1 VLDFHLNIMGSEWII
16 IIFVALIVLLGTN
29 RLPEVTKKIGKVVGE
44 YNKAKN
50 DVQSQFKDFTNS
62 NLDVSGP
69 VKDERQ
75 KLETIAK
82 SLGIDSSKKSDE
94 QLRELISS
102 KIGKPTQETTEKKL
116 VAKELELTK
125 HWNNIMNVML
135 HSANLP
141 NKQEI
146 DEVYKDVHTLRKRIA
161 KLESEARKKTKSKK
175 GTDDGNIW

>member
-1 VLDFHLNIMGSEWII
+1 MQCNLGMEISVKMISLVFFLGAVLLFQIVTFSQIAQSRYFVLDFHLNIMGSEWII

-102 KIGKPTQETTEKKL
+102 KIGKPTQETTENKK
-116 VAKELELTK
+116 
-125 HWNNIMNVML
+125 
-135 HSANLP
+135 
-141 NKQEI
+141 
-146 DEVYKDVHTLRKRIA
+146 
-161 KLESEARKKTKSKK
+161 
-175 GTDDGNIW
+175 

>member
-1 VLDFHLNIMGSEWII
+1 MLDYNLNIMGSEWII

-29 RLPEVTKKIGKVVGE
+29 RLPEVPKKIGKVVGE

-50 DVQSQFKDFTNS
+50 DVQNQFKDFTNS

-102 KIGKPTQETTEKKL
+102 KIGKPTQETTENKK
-116 VAKELELTK
+116 
-125 HWNNIMNVML
+125 
-135 HSANLP
+135 
-141 NKQEI
+141 
-146 DEVYKDVHTLRKRIA
+146 
-161 KLESEARKKTKSKK
+161 
-175 GTDDGNIW
+175 